1 MASPF
6 LYLDSS
12 ALVKLILPEPE
23 SEALAGLLA
32 SWDDPVSSTLA
43 VIEVHRATQR
53 ASTDEAVHRRATEV
67 LEGIHLLEIDD
78 DILGS
83 ASSLEPILLRSLDAI
98 HLASALAL
106 KPELGAL
113 VSYDT
118 RLTEA
123 AKYQE
128 IETLIPR

>member
-1 MASPF
+1 MSSPF

-23 SEALAGLLA
+23 SQALAELLA
-32 SWDDPVSSTLA
+32 EWDDPVSSTLA
-43 VIEVHRATQR
+43 VIEVHRASRR
-53 ASTDEAVHRRATEV
+53 ASSDAVVRRRATEV
-67 LEGIHLLEIDD
+67 LESIHLLEMDD
-78 DILGS
+78 GILES
-83 ASSLEPILLRSLDAI
+83 ASSLEPATLRSLDAI

-106 KPELGAL
+106 APELGAL

-123 AKYQE
+123 ARLQK
-128 IETLIPR
+128 IETLAPR